1 MRYETGDE
9 ITLQGMEFH
18 ACVGILPH
26 EREHAQPLEIDLTV
40 RTARGTK
47 LLDYRRLYG
56 HVRAALQSEPLD
68 YLEDIANDVA
78 RRVLTEEAV
87 LAARVAVR
95 KPHVGLGGPLRHA
108 EVAVTRGRGMDA

>member
-9 ITLQGMEFH
+9 ITLKGMAFH

-40 RTARGTK
+40 RTARGAK

-56 HVRAALQSEPLD
+56 HVRAALQSDPLD
-68 YLEDIANDVA
+68 YLEDIASEVA
-78 RRVLTEEAV
+78 ARVLTEDAV
-87 LAARVAVR
+87 LTARVAVR
-95 KPHVGLGGPLRHA
+95 KPHVGLGGPLDHA
-108 EVAVTRGRGMDA
+108 EVAVTRGRGEDA

>member
-1 MRYETGDE
+1 MRYENGDE
-9 ITLQGMEFH
+9 ITLKGMEFH

-26 EREHAQPLEIDLTV
+26 EREHPQPLEVDLTV
-40 RTARGTK
+40 RTMRGAK

-56 HVRAALQSEPLD
+56 HVRAALQSDPLD

-78 RRVLTEEAV
+78 ARVLTEEAV
-87 LAARVAVR
+87 LTARVAIR

-108 EVAVTRGRGMDA
+108 EVAVTRGRGVNA